1 MNWNSHAPMH
11 WKIGILKNLVKRSI
25 LICSDQLLLRKELD
39 YLKKVFVEINDYLSK
54 RQLKT
59 QLRMN

>member
-11 WKIGILKNLVKRSI
+11 WKIDILKNLVKRSI